1 MTEGE
6 IIAQLERISTIL
18 ALIGETVNHTEF
30 AIQELDLAIN
40 AFKVDVKAMRDEIE
54 NNMEE
59 VVGTYDASTPE
70 HNKPLQKSA
79 RNEARRECLAI
90 IDKYMGVKK

>member
-1 MTEGE
+1 MTREEAIE
-6 IIAQLERISTIL
+6 ILQGAIKKPNTKDGYLGQALDMAIKALE
-18 ALIGETVNHTEF
+18 
-30 AIQELDLAIN
+30 
-40 AFKVDVKAMRDEIE
+40 VDVKAMREEIE

>member
-1 MTEGE
+1 
-6 IIAQLERISTIL
+6 
-18 ALIGETVNHTEF
+18 
-30 AIQELDLAIN
+30 
-40 AFKVDVKAMRDEIE
+40 MRDEIE